1 MRNETT
7 KISLF
12 ILIAV
17 IISACNTL
25 KRVPNGKLLLTKN
38 EILVNGKKESNEDI
52 TNQLYQKPNSS
63 LLGYRLRLNI
73 FNLAATNPDS
83 IYKSKFIKNPEKYTK
98 LSKWLSKKQVDR
110 LGNSFYYS
118 GIHTFLKKTGE
129 APMILDVKSTNR
141 SLLRLQSYYFD
152 KGYFNTKGEFK
163 IDSVSKKKARVNYA
177 ISTGKPFILDTIL
190 IKINTPLLDSLYK
203 INKGLTFLK
212 SGKQYK
218 KLDFDAERNR
228 ITADFRNNGA
238 YYFQQNYV
246 NYAIDTLN
254 SNNKANI
261 DINIENQS
269 IREGD
274 STNIL
279 PFKLY
284 KISDINI
291 YTDNLTSKDKSTI
304 TDSVTYKNF
313 NLFSKSKL
321 KFRPKAITDAVF
333 ITKGSIFSDI
343 KTTLTSRA
351 LGSLRVFNYPLIQYT
366 VDPRDA
372 TANSLI
378 ANIYLSPRKK
388 LSFGYNFDFTH
399 SAIQDI
405 GITASTSVSIR
416 NIFRGAETLEI
427 AARGNIGSSK
437 EVANVNNNFFNVSE
451 YGVDVKLH
459 FPRLFFPLKTDRIIP
474 KSMLPFTSFA
484 IGYAKQE
491 NIGLDKQNFTSSMN
505 YNWNPKQNIKARFEL
520 LNVQFVKNVN
530 TSNYFNI
537 YQSSYDVLNSLAQN
551 STYGV
556 NPNYFNSDHDLIIE
570 SGTNGFSNDVLG
582 ANPSIV
588 PSAADF
594 NTIRSIEERR
604 SRLTENDLIVSSSYS
619 YSQTTKKDQN
629 DNDFMIFR
637 GKLES
642 AGNLLSLLANTSKQ
656 LNNQDGNNKFFEVQY
671 SQYIKAEG
679 EFIKLWDLHRKR
691 ILAIRSFA
699 GIAIPYGNSN
709 TIPFSRSYFAGGTND
724 NRAWQSYGL
733 GPGASGG
740 INDFN
745 EANLKLAFSAELR
758 FNLLGQLNGALFV
771 DAGNIWNVLD
781 NVDDEKSV
789 FKNLNSLKNSAVGS
803 GFGLRYDFNFFVI
816 RLDFGFKTYN
826 PADEVS
832 NKWFRDYN
840 FSHSVVNIGINY
852 PF

>member
-1 MRNETT
+1 LRNETT

-38 EILVNGKKESNEDI
+38 EILVNGKKESNEDV

-63 LLGYRLRLNI
+63 LLGYRFRLNI
-73 FNLAATNPDS
+73 YNLAATNPDS
-83 IYKSKFIKNPEKYTK
+83 IYKSKFIKNPEKYTQ

-118 GIHTFLKKTGE
+118 GIHSFLKKTGE
-129 APMILDVKSTNR
+129 APVILDEKSANR

-152 KGYFNTKGEFK
+152 KGYFNIKGAFK
-163 IDSVSKKKARVNYA
+163 IDSVSKKKARINYS

-190 IKINTPLLDSLYK
+190 VKINTPLLDSLYK

-212 SGKQYK
+212 SGKQYR
-218 KLDFDAERNR
+218 KLDFNAERNR

-274 STNIL
+274 STKIL

-321 KFRPKAITDAVF
+321 KFKPKAITDAVF
-333 ITKGSIFSDI
+333 ISKGSTFSDV

-351 LGSLRVFNYPLIQYT
+351 LSGLRVFNYPLIQYV
-366 VDPRDA
+366 VDPKDE
-372 TANSLI
+372 NSLI
-378 ANIYLSPRKK
+378 TNIYLSPRKN
-388 LSFGYNFDFTH
+388 LSLSNTFDFTH

-405 GITASTSVSIR
+405 GMSWSPSVSIR

-427 AARGNIGSSK
+427 VARGSIGSSK
-437 EVANVNNNFFNVSE
+437 EVANIKNNFFNVSE
-451 YGVDVKLH
+451 YGVDMKLH

-505 YNWNPKQNIKARFEL
+505 YNWNPRENIKTRFEL

-537 YQSSYDVLNSLAQN
+537 YKSSYNLLNSLAQN
-551 STYGV
+551 PTYAV
-556 NPNYFNSDHDLIIE
+556 NQSYFNSDNNLIIE
-570 SGTNGFSNDVLG
+570 NGTNGFSNDVLG
-582 ANPSIV
+582 ANPTII
-588 PSAADF
+588 PSAADYK
-594 NTIRSIEERR
+594 TIRSIEERR
-604 SRLTENDLIVSSSYS
+604 GRLTENNLIVSSSYS
-619 YSQTTKKDQN
+619 YSETTKKDQN

-656 LNNQDGNNKFFEVQY
+656 LKNQDGNNRFFEVQY

-679 EFIKLWDLHRKR
+679 EYIKLWDLRRKR
-691 ILAIRSFA
+691 ILAIRSFV

-709 TIPFSRSYFAGGTND
+709 DIPFSRSYFAGGTND

-758 FNLLGQLNGALFV
+758 FNMIGQLNGALFV

-781 NVDDEKSV
+781 NVEDEKSV
-789 FKNLNSLKNSAVGS
+789 FKNFNSLKNSAVGS

-826 PADEVS
+826 PADEES
-832 NKWFRDYN
+832 NRWFRDYN
-840 FSHSVVNIGINY
+840 FAHSVVNIGINY